1 MVVICL
7 LGYNPRA
14 SRVRGKERGRQQWEM
29 WVSEIEWMW
38 NLVTSLLLSG
48 ARIIIIERFAKSVI
62 SGCWV
67 DGGVGKRC
75 SVDVSFCLRWQDRR
89 CWMTVS
95 WPATLCTRSDYRWPT
110 GQLMVWYKDWP
121 NDWLVFRLGALAKSP
136 AIQLP
141 SVIVSSASNATKA
154 FFSSSVT
161 VSSVPAIR
169 SALCLPS
176 VTATSVRATT

>member
-29 WVSEIEWMW
+29 WVSEMERMW
-38 NLVTSLLLSG
+38 NLVTSLMLSE

-67 DGGVGKRC
+67 DRGMGKLC
-75 SVDVSFCLRWQDRR
+75 SVDVSLCLRWQDRR

-110 GQLMVWYKDWP
+110 GQLTDGLMQ
-121 NDWLVFRLGALAKSP
+121 RLAYRLTGLP
-136 AIQLP
+136 AWRCSYNISHP
-141 SVIVSSASNATKA
+141 T
-154 FFSSSVT
+154 T
-161 VSSVPAIR
+161 
-169 SALCLPS
+169 LCYSLFCK
-176 VTATSVRATT
+176 